1 MASEA
6 AAPVAAATEA
16 YERWLGKRLDIVE
29 ADLKLKHKL
38 MQGSVFVFLRGHLL
52 SLGGAVAGGCA

>member
-6 AAPVAAATEA
+6 AAPVAAAAQA
-16 YERWLGKRLDIVE
+16 YERWLGKRVDIVE

-38 MQGSVFVFLRGHLL
+38 MQGSAFRSSGE
-52 SLGGAVAGGCA
+52 GG